1 MRRLALGNP
10 GDVKPVGEGVS
21 ELRIHYGPGYRVYYL
36 QRGSLLIVLLCGGD
50 KSAQAKDIAFFGSE
64 AGEGGI
70 KLTIETRPFDPAAY
84 LDSPEA
90 MLAYLE
96 GAFADGDAG
105 EIADALGV
113 VARARGMSQLADET
127 GLTRQA
133 LYKTL
138 SSDGNP
144 EFATVLKVIRAL
156 GFRLHP
162 EPASAA

>member
-1 MRRLALGNP
+1 MT
-10 GDVKPVGEGVS
+10 
-21 ELRIHYGPGYRVYYL
+21 
-36 QRGSLLIVLLCGGD
+36 
-50 KSAQAKDIAFFGSE
+50 FE
-64 AGEGGI
+64 AW
-70 KLTIETRPFDPAAY
+70 PFDPAAY

-90 MLAYLE
+90 MLAYFE

-105 EIADALGV
+105 EIADGLGV
-113 VARARGMSQLADET
+113 VARTRDMSQLAEET

-133 LYKTL
+133 LYKAL

-162 EPASAA
+162 EPTSAA

>member
-1 MRRLALGNP
+1 M
-10 GDVKPVGEGVS
+10 
-21 ELRIHYGPGYRVYYL
+21 
-36 QRGSLLIVLLCGGD
+36 
-50 KSAQAKDIAFFGSE
+50 
-64 AGEGGI
+64 
-70 KLTIETRPFDPAAY
+70 TTETRPFDPAAY

-113 VARARGMSQLADET
+113 VARARGMSQLAEET

-133 LYKTL
+133 LYKAL
-138 SSDGNP
+138 SNDGNP

-156 GFRLHP
+156 GFRLRP
-162 EPASAA
+162 EPARARTQGLAEEAY

>member
-1 MRRLALGNP
+1 M
-10 GDVKPVGEGVS
+10 
-21 ELRIHYGPGYRVYYL
+21 
-36 QRGSLLIVLLCGGD
+36 
-50 KSAQAKDIAFFGSE
+50 
-64 AGEGGI
+64 
-70 KLTIETRPFDPAAY
+70 TIETRPFDPAAY

-90 MLAYLE
+90 MLAYLD

-105 EIADALGV
+105 EITDALGV
-113 VARARGMSQLADET
+113 VARARGMSQLAEET

-133 LYKTL
+133 LYKAL

-162 EPASAA
+162 EPASTG